1 MPGFFLSVQLSC
13 GQMTLFLLCA
23 VVDILFHFIVFY
35 SFPGSYFFAHFL
47 LFLDELCCVLL
58 FLFVFIT

>member
-1 MPGFFLSVQLSC
+1 VQLSC